1 MDQTDIREIPYRLS
15 NKGVSF
21 NTTTDICRD
30 DLEITQGQVL
40 ASFDLMSDQISCR
53 PNVYNAGNYYSWGA
67 ATANNTIADGNAPD
81 SVCPKGWILPTGV
94 AEVKQSFQYLM
105 NTIYD
110 TKEALEL
117 PFSYVLTGKYSGL
130 NVENIF
136 YERGTKGYFSS
147 SFARSTHLGKDSS
160 YFLSI
165 SKNSLSSNAS
175 QYMSRHTGYSLR
187 CVATATLHL
196 RKSPN

>member
-40 ASFDLMSDQISCR
+40 ASFDIMSDQVSCR

-105 NTIYD
+105 NTIYG

-117 PFSYVLTGKYSGL
+117 PFSYTLVGRCGKYA
-130 NVENIF
+130 NQNTF
-136 YERGTKGYFSS
+136 FERGTNGYFSS
-147 SFARSTHLGKDSS
+147 SLARSTHQGNDSL
-160 YFLSI
+160 YYLAI
-165 SKNSLSSNAS
+165 SKNNLSIGAADYS
-175 QYMSRHTGYSLR
+175 SRKSGLSLR
-187 CVATATLHL
+187 CGGIDKTLMV
-196 RKSPN
+196 